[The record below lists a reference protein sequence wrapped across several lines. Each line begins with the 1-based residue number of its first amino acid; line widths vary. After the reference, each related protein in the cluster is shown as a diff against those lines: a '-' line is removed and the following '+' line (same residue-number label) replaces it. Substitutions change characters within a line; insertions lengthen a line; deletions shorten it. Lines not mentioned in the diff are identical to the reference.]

1 MTLYVFGDSFAREH
15 REKFCWY
22 HIIAENLNTNLVN
35 FGEDGTGCTNMIKKF
50 TDQNFEKNLA
60 QIIRTFRRDCQ

>member
-50 TDQNFEKNLA
+50 TDQNL
-60 QIIRTFRRDCQ
+60 T